1 MNFFPSNNDKI
12 LIDTVG
18 KYSISLPDKSKVITN
33 LISKQFNS
41 TDITIT
47 DAMACIG
54 GDTLTFSQT
63 FKNVNAIEM
72 DLERYN
78 YLVHNMEVFECKN
91 ITFYNKNYLEIFKEL
106 KQDVIYL
113 DPPWGGPD
121 YKIKKNIKIKI
132 GDKKLEEICDEIIQ
146 NKLCKLLVLKLPFN
160 YDLAELKFHDL
171 KMVVLNKIIIITIA
185 INIIV

>member
-12 LIDTVG
+12 LIDAVG

-63 FKNVNAIEM
+63 FKNVNAVEM

-113 DPPWGGPD
+113 DPPWGGPE
-121 YKIKKNIKIKI
+121 YKNKKIIKIKL
-132 GDKKLEEICDEIIQ
+132 GETRLEELCDDIIQ

-160 YDLAELKFHDL
+160 YDLNELKFYNL
-171 KMVVLNKIIIITIA
+171 TMTVLGKIIVIIIK
-185 INIIV
+185 IE

>member
-12 LIDTVG
+12 LIDAVG

-63 FKNVNAIEM
+63 FKKVNAVEM

-91 ITFYNKNYLEIFKEL
+91 ITFFNKNYLEIFKEL

-113 DPPWGGPD
+113 DPPWGGPE
-121 YKIKKNIKIKI
+121 YKNKKTIKIKL
-132 GDKKLEEICDEIIQ
+132 GESRLEELCDDIIQ

-160 YDLAELKFHDL
+160 YDLNELKFYNL
-171 KMVVLNKIIIITIA
+171 TMTVLGKIIVIIIK
-185 INIIV
+185 IE